1 MTQFVLKEMNDLDG
15 KGKGRVYPQ
24 VVINRLMT
32 TEDLVERM
40 QNNTRLGSAVIHA
53 MLLSLGENIATLLDS
68 GFSVKIDNFGTFSL
82 SLGFA
87 DKKGNK
93 LEDEDDKMKY
103 RRVMVKNITFRPE
116 SDLIFKINKNIRLER
131 HVPGVVKSES
141 DSFTPEER
149 RLRAIDFIDRHG
161 QITLQEYANL
171 NNISRSKASRELNK
185 LEGIEGSGIR
195 GYGNAPHKVWK
206 KK

>member
-53 MLLSLGENIATLLDS
+53 TLLSLSENIATLLES

-82 SLGFA
+82 ALGFA

-93 LEDEDDKMKY
+93 LEDEDDKMNY
-103 RRVMVKNITFRPE
+103 RRVMVKNITFKPE
-116 SDLIFKINKNIRLER
+116 SDLIFNINKNIRLER

-149 RLRAIDFIDRHG
+149 RQRAIDFIEQHG

-171 NNISRSKASRELNK
+171 NNVSRSKASRELNK
-185 LEGIEGSGIR
+185 LEDIEGSGIR

-206 KK
+206 KE

>member
-53 MLLSLGENIATLLDS
+53 TLLSLGENIATLLDS
-68 GFSVKIDNFGTFSL
+68 GFSVKIDNLGTFSL

-93 LEDEDDKMKY
+93 LEDEDDKMNY
-103 RRVMVKNITFRPE
+103 RRVMVKNITFKPE
-116 SDLIFKINKNIRLER
+116 SDLIFNINKNIRLER

-149 RLRAIDFIDRHG
+149 RLRAIDFIERHG

-185 LEGIEGSGIR
+185 LEDIEGSGII

-206 KK
+206 KE

>member
-15 KGKGRVYPQ
+15 KGKGRVYSQ

-32 TEDLVERM
+32 TEDLVQRM

-53 MLLSLGENIATLLDS
+53 TLLSLGENIATLLDS

-93 LEDEDDKMKY
+93 LEDEDDKMNY
-103 RRVMVKNITFRPE
+103 RRVMVKNITFKPE
-116 SDLIFKINKNIRLER
+116 SDLIFNINKNIRLER

-149 RLRAIDFIDRHG
+149 RLRAIDFIEQHG

-185 LEGIEGSGIR
+185 LEDIEGSGII

-206 KK
+206 KE

>member
-53 MLLSLGENIATLLDS
+53 TLLSLGENIATLLES

-93 LEDEDDKMKY
+93 LEDEDDKMNY

-116 SDLIFKINKNIRLER
+116 SDLIFNINKNIRLER
-131 HVPGVVKSES
+131 HVQGVVKSES

-149 RLRAIDFIDRHG
+149 RLRAIDFIERHG

-185 LEGIEGSGIR
+185 LEDIEGSGII

-206 KK
+206 KE

>member
-1 MTQFVLKEMNDLDG
+1 MTQFVVKGMNDLDG

-24 VVINRLMT
+24 VVSNRLMT

-103 RRVMVKNITFRPE
+103 RRVMVKNITFKPE

-195 GYGNAPHKVWK
+195 GYGTAPDKVWK
-206 KK
+206 KE

>member
-53 MLLSLGENIATLLDS
+53 TLLSLGENIATLLDS

-82 SLGFA
+82 ALGFA

-93 LEDEDDKMKY
+93 LEDEDDKMNY
-103 RRVMVKNITFRPE
+103 RRVMVKNITFKPE
-116 SDLIFKINKNIRLER
+116 SDLIFNINKNIRLER

-149 RLRAIDFIDRHG
+149 RLRAIDFIERHG
-161 QITLQEYANL
+161 QITLQEYVNL
-171 NNISRSKASRELNK
+171 NNVSRSKASRELNK
-185 LEGIEGSGIR
+185 LEDIEGSGIR

-206 KK
+206 KE

>member
-93 LEDEDDKMKY
+93 LEDEGDKMKY
-103 RRVMVKNITFRPE
+103 RRVMVKNITFKPE

-149 RLRAIDFIDRHG
+149 RLRAIDFIERHG

-185 LEGIEGSGIR
+185 LEGIESSGIR

>member
-32 TEDLVERM
+32 TEDLVQRM
-40 QNNTRLGSAVIHA
+40 QDNTRLGSAVIHA
-53 MLLSLGENIATLLDS
+53 TLLSLGENIATLLDS

-82 SLGFA
+82 ALGFA

-93 LEDEDDKMKY
+93 LEDEDDKMNY

-116 SDLIFKINKNIRLER
+116 SDLIFNINKNIRLER
-131 HVPGVVKSES
+131 HVQGVVKSES

-149 RLRAIDFIDRHG
+149 RLRAIDFIERNG

>member
-32 TEDLVERM
+32 TEDLVQRM
-40 QNNTRLGSAVIHA
+40 QDNTRLGSAVIHA
-53 MLLSLGENIATLLDS
+53 TLLSLGENIATLLDS
-68 GFSVKIDNFGTFSL
+68 GFSVKIDNLGTFSL

-93 LEDEDDKMKY
+93 LEDEDDKMNY
-103 RRVMVKNITFRPE
+103 RRVMVKNITFKPE
-116 SDLIFKINKNIRLER
+116 SDLIFNINKNIRLER

-149 RLRAIDFIDRHG
+149 RLRAIDFIEQHG
-161 QITLQEYANL
+161 QITLQDYANL

-185 LEGIEGSGIR
+185 LEDIEGSGIR

-206 KK
+206 KE

>member
-103 RRVMVKNITFRPE
+103 RRVMVKNITFKPE

-171 NNISRSKASRELNK
+171 NKISRSKASRELNK

>member
-53 MLLSLGENIATLLDS
+53 TLLSLGENIATLLDS

-82 SLGFA
+82 ALGFA

-93 LEDEDDKMKY
+93 LEDEDDKMNY
-103 RRVMVKNITFRPE
+103 RRVMVKNITFKPE
-116 SDLIFKINKNIRLER
+116 SDLIFNINKKIRLER

-149 RLRAIDFIDRHG
+149 RLRAIDFIELHG

-185 LEGIEGSGIR
+185 LEDIEGSGIR

>member
-53 MLLSLGENIATLLDS
+53 TLLSLGENIATLLES

-82 SLGFA
+82 ALGFA

-93 LEDEDDKMKY
+93 LEDEDDKMNY
-103 RRVMVKNITFRPE
+103 RRVMVKNITFKPE

-149 RLRAIDFIDRHG
+149 RLRAIDFIERHG

-185 LEGIEGSGIR
+185 LEDIEGSGIR

>member
-32 TEDLVERM
+32 TEDLVQRM
-40 QNNTRLGSAVIHA
+40 QDNTRLGSAVIHA
-53 MLLSLGENIATLLDS
+53 TLLSLGENIATLLDS
-68 GFSVKIDNFGTFSL
+68 GFSVKIDNLGTFSL
-82 SLGFA
+82 ALGFA

-93 LEDEDDKMKY
+93 LEDEDDKMNY
-103 RRVMVKNITFRPE
+103 RRVMVKNITFKPE
-116 SDLIFKINKNIRLER
+116 SDLIFNINKNIRLER

-149 RLRAIDFIDRHG
+149 RLRAIDFIERHG

-185 LEGIEGSGIR
+185 LEDLEGSGIR

-206 KK
+206 KE

>member
-93 LEDEDDKMKY
+93 LEDEGDKMNY
-103 RRVMVKNITFRPE
+103 RRVMVKNITFKPE

-149 RLRAIDFIDRHG
+149 RLRAIDFIERHG

>member
-15 KGKGRVYPQ
+15 KGMGRVYPQ

-53 MLLSLGENIATLLDS
+53 TLLSLGENIATLLDS

-82 SLGFA
+82 ALGFA

-93 LEDEDDKMKY
+93 LEDEDDKMNY
-103 RRVMVKNITFRPE
+103 RRVMVKNITFKPE
-116 SDLIFKINKNIRLER
+116 SDLIFNINKNIRLER

-206 KK
+206 KE

>member
-53 MLLSLGENIATLLDS
+53 TLLSLGENIATLLDS

-93 LEDEDDKMKY
+93 LEDEDDKMNY
-103 RRVMVKNITFRPE
+103 RRVMVKNITFKPE
-116 SDLIFKINKNIRLER
+116 SDLIFNINKNIRLER
-131 HVPGVVKSES
+131 HVQGVVKSES

-149 RLRAIDFIDRHG
+149 RLRAIDFIERHG

-185 LEGIEGSGIR
+185 LEDIEGSGII

-206 KK
+206 KE

>member
-53 MLLSLGENIATLLDS
+53 TLLSLGENIATLLES
-68 GFSVKIDNFGTFSL
+68 GFSVKIDNLGTFSL

-93 LEDEDDKMKY
+93 LEDEDDKMNY
-103 RRVMVKNITFRPE
+103 RRVMVKNITFKPE

-149 RLRAIDFIDRHG
+149 RLRAIDFIERHE

-206 KK
+206 KE

>member
-103 RRVMVKNITFRPE
+103 RRVMVKNITFKPE

-149 RLRAIDFIDRHG
+149 RLRAIDFIERHG

>member
-53 MLLSLGENIATLLDS
+53 TLLSLGENIATLLES

-103 RRVMVKNITFRPE
+103 RRVMVKNITFKPE
-116 SDLIFKINKNIRLER
+116 SDLIFNINKNIRLER
-131 HVPGVVKSES
+131 HVQGVVKSES

-149 RLRAIDFIDRHG
+149 RLRAIDFIERHG

-171 NNISRSKASRELNK
+171 NNVSRSKASRELNK
-185 LEGIEGSGIR
+185 LEDIEGSGIR

-206 KK
+206 KE

>member
-24 VVINRLMT
+24 MVINRLMT

-53 MLLSLGENIATLLDS
+53 TLLSLGENIATLLDS

-82 SLGFA
+82 ALGFA

-93 LEDEDDKMKY
+93 LEDEDDKMNY

-116 SDLIFKINKNIRLER
+116 SDLIFNINKNIRLER

-185 LEGIEGSGIR
+185 LEDIEGSGIR

-206 KK
+206 KE

>member
-53 MLLSLGENIATLLDS
+53 TLLSLGENIATLLES

-82 SLGFA
+82 ALGFA

-93 LEDEDDKMKY
+93 LEDEDDKMNY
-103 RRVMVKNITFRPE
+103 RRVMVKNITFKPE
-116 SDLIFKINKNIRLER
+116 SDLIFNINKNIRLER

-149 RLRAIDFIDRHG
+149 RLRAIDFIERHG
-161 QITLQEYANL
+161 QITLQEYVNL
-171 NNISRSKASRELNK
+171 NNVSRSKASRELNK
-185 LEGIEGSGIR
+185 LEDIEGSGIR

-206 KK
+206 KE

>member
-53 MLLSLGENIATLLDS
+53 TLLSLGENIATLLES

-93 LEDEDDKMKY
+93 LEDEDDKMNY
-103 RRVMVKNITFRPE
+103 RRVMVKNITFKPE
-116 SDLIFKINKNIRLER
+116 SALIFNINKNIRLER
-131 HVPGVVKSES
+131 HVQGVVKSES

-149 RLRAIDFIDRHG
+149 RLRAIDFIERPG

-185 LEGIEGSGIR
+185 LEDIEGSGIR

-206 KK
+206 KE

>member
-53 MLLSLGENIATLLDS
+53 TLLSLGENIATLLES

-82 SLGFA
+82 ALGFA

-93 LEDEDDKMKY
+93 LEDEDDKMNY
-103 RRVMVKNITFRPE
+103 RRVMVKNITFKPE
-116 SDLIFKINKNIRLER
+116 SDLIFNINKNIRLER

>member
-32 TEDLVERM
+32 TEDLVQRM
-40 QNNTRLGSAVIHA
+40 QDNTRLGSAVIHA
-53 MLLSLGENIATLLDS
+53 TLLSLGENIATLLDS

-82 SLGFA
+82 ALGFA

-93 LEDEDDKMKY
+93 LEDEDDKMNY
-103 RRVMVKNITFRPE
+103 RRVMVKNITFKPE
-116 SDLIFKINKNIRLER
+116 SDLIFNINKNIRLER

-149 RLRAIDFIDRHG
+149 RLRAIDFIERHG

-185 LEGIEGSGIR
+185 LEDIEGSGII

-206 KK
+206 KE

>member
-93 LEDEDDKMKY
+93 LEDEDDKMNY
-103 RRVMVKNITFRPE
+103 RRVMVKNITFKPE

-149 RLRAIDFIDRHG
+149 RLRAIDFIERHG

-171 NNISRSKASRELNK
+171 NNVSRSKASRELNK
-185 LEGIEGSGIR
+185 LEDIEGSGIR

-206 KK
+206 KE

>member
-53 MLLSLGENIATLLDS
+53 TLLSLGENIATLLES

-82 SLGFA
+82 ALGFA

-93 LEDEDDKMKY
+93 LEDEDDKMNY

-116 SDLIFKINKNIRLER
+116 SDLIFNINKNIRLER
-131 HVPGVVKSES
+131 HVQGVVKSES

-149 RLRAIDFIDRHG
+149 RLRAIDFIERNG

-185 LEGIEGSGIR
+185 LEDIEGSGIR

-206 KK
+206 KE

>member
-53 MLLSLGENIATLLDS
+53 TLLSLGENIATLLES

-93 LEDEDDKMKY
+93 LEDEDDKMNY
-103 RRVMVKNITFRPE
+103 RRVMVKNITFKPE

-185 LEGIEGSGIR
+185 LEDIEGSGIR

>member
-103 RRVMVKNITFRPE
+103 RRVMVKNITFKPE

-206 KK
+206 KE

>member
-53 MLLSLGENIATLLDS
+53 TLLSLGENIATLLES

-82 SLGFA
+82 ALGFA

-93 LEDEDDKMKY
+93 LEDEDDKMNY
-103 RRVMVKNITFRPE
+103 RRVMVKNITFKPE
-116 SDLIFKINKNIRLER
+116 SDLIFNINKNIRLER

-149 RLRAIDFIDRHG
+149 RLRAIDFIERHG

-185 LEGIEGSGIR
+185 LEDIEGSGII

-206 KK
+206 KE

>member
-93 LEDEDDKMKY
+93 LEDEDDKMNY
-103 RRVMVKNITFRPE
+103 RRVMVKNITFKPE

-149 RLRAIDFIDRHG
+149 RLRAINFIERHG

-171 NNISRSKASRELNK
+171 NKISRSKASRELNK

>member
-53 MLLSLGENIATLLDS
+53 TLLSLGENIATLLES

-82 SLGFA
+82 ALGFA

-93 LEDEDDKMKY
+93 LEDEDDKMNY

-116 SDLIFKINKNIRLER
+116 SDLIFNINKNIRLER

-149 RLRAIDFIDRHG
+149 RLRAIDFIERNG
-161 QITLQEYANL
+161 QITLQEYVNL

-185 LEGIEGSGIR
+185 LEDIEGSGIR

-206 KK
+206 KE

>member
-1 MTQFVLKEMNDLDG
+1 MTQFVLKEMNDRDG

-32 TEDLVERM
+32 TEDLVQRM
-40 QNNTRLGSAVIHA
+40 QDNTRLGSAVIHA
-53 MLLSLGENIATLLDS
+53 TLLSLGENIATLLDS

-93 LEDEDDKMKY
+93 LEDEDDKMNY
-103 RRVMVKNITFRPE
+103 RRVMVKNITFKPE
-116 SDLIFKINKNIRLER
+116 SDLIFNINKNIRLER

-195 GYGNAPHKVWK
+195 GYGNAPHKVWNK
-206 KK
+206 K

>member
-53 MLLSLGENIATLLDS
+53 TLLSLGENIATLLES

-82 SLGFA
+82 ALGFA

-93 LEDEDDKMKY
+93 LEDEDDKMNY
-103 RRVMVKNITFRPE
+103 RRVMVKNITFKPE

-149 RLRAIDFIDRHG
+149 RLRAIDFIERHG

-171 NNISRSKASRELNK
+171 NNVSRSKASRELNK
-185 LEGIEGSGIR
+185 LEDIEGSGIR

-206 KK
+206 KE

>member
-103 RRVMVKNITFRPE
+103 RRVMVKNITFKPE

-171 NNISRSKASRELNK
+171 NNISRSRASRELNK
-185 LEGIEGSGIR
+185 LEDIEGSGIR

>member
-103 RRVMVKNITFRPE
+103 RRVMVKNITFKPE

-185 LEGIEGSGIR
+185 LEDIEGSGIR

>member
-68 GFSVKIDNFGTFSL
+68 GFSVKIDNFVTFSL

-103 RRVMVKNITFRPE
+103 RRVMVKNITFKPE

>member
-103 RRVMVKNITFRPE
+103 RRVMVKNITFKPE

-149 RLRAIDFIDRHG
+149 RLRAIDFIERHG

-185 LEGIEGSGIR
+185 FEGIEGSGIR